1 VRRVGHHRWNTRLDS
16 YCNNISS
23 SRLRILPATC
33 ADKCLPHVV
42 VSAKILRR
50 ARHPLPHRRSLGGP
64 SSRERSFELTLLVKV
79 DTLPILPRPL
89 LSESIPSLRYDR
101 GSILL
106 SPGRPI
112 LPSESIPS
120 LRYDL
125 EGASYSAQVDPSS
138 HLKVSPH
145 SDTTLREHVAHLRQ
159 ACPCVSS
166 RRAVDP
172 SQRGALTCI
181 NENTEIAVGQQ
192 RKGSSENVLR
202 SHV

>member
-64 SSRERSFELTLLVKV
+64 SSRKRSFKLTLLLKV
-79 DTLPILPRPL
+79 DTLSILPRPL
-89 LSESIPSLRYDR
+89 LL
-101 GSILL
+101 
-106 SPGRPI
+106 
-112 LPSESIPS
+112 SESIPS

-145 SDTTLREHVAHLRQ
+145 SDATLRKHVAHPRQ
-159 ACPCVSS
+159 ACPCLSS